1 MRTTVIILTMLL
13 GAFFTVDVQ
22 AQKLKAPSIDLS
34 SKLLG
39 ALDNVEGLGL
49 SSDQTSKLKSNN
61 KSFTDDIFKV
71 LNSSVGDDVKKS
83 QFLDL
88 KKTRQNFLMGLLG
101 QQLLGNY
108 NNKVGNLIKPFKKQL
123 GLAALAL

>member
-1 MRTTVIILTMLL
+1 MKTTVIIFAILL
-13 GAFFTVDVQ
+13 GAFFTVDAQ
-22 AQKLKAPSIDLS
+22 AQKLKVPGMDLS
-34 SKLLG
+34 SQLLG

-49 SSDQTSKLKSNN
+49 NADQTSKLKGNN

-71 LNSSVGDDVKKS
+71 LNSSVGDDIKKN

-88 KKTRQNFLMGLLG
+88 KKTRQSFLMGLLG

-108 NNKVGNLIKPFKKQL
+108 NKKVGNLIKPFKKQL

>member
-1 MRTTVIILTMLL
+1 MKTTVIIIAMLF

-22 AQKLKAPSIDLS
+22 AQKLKVPGMDLS
-34 SKLLG
+34 SQLLG

-49 SSDQTSKLKSNN
+49 NADQTSKLKSNN

-71 LNSSVGDDVKKS
+71 LNSSVGDDIKKN

-108 NNKVGNLIKPFKKQL
+108 NKKVTNLIKPFKKQL

>member
-1 MRTTVIILTMLL
+1 MKKLLILAAFVF
-13 GAFFTVDVQ
+13 GAFFSQEVK
-22 AQKLKAPSIDLS
+22 AQIPNIPKIDLPTQV
-34 SKLLG
+34 LG
-39 ALDNVEGLGL
+39 ALNTFEGLGL
-49 SSDQTSKLKSNN
+49 SADQESKLKADNQ
-61 KSFTDDIFKV
+61 SFTDDIFKI
-71 LNSSVGDDVKKS
+71 LNSSATDAIKKN

-108 NNKVGNLIKPFKKQL
+108 NKSVTNLIKPFKKQL

>member
-1 MRTTVIILTMLL
+1 MKTTIVIFAMLF
-13 GAFFTVDVQ
+13 GAFFTVDAQ
-22 AQKLKAPSIDLS
+22 AQIPKVPGMDLPTQ
-34 SKLLG
+34 LLG
-39 ALDNVEGLGL
+39 ALNNVDGLGL
-49 SSDQTSKLKSNN
+49 NADQTSKLKDNN

-71 LNSSVGDDVKKS
+71 LNSAAGDDVKKN

-108 NNKVGNLIKPFKKQL
+108 NKKIANLIKPFKKQL

>member
-1 MRTTVIILTMLL
+1 MKKTIAIFAFLL
-13 GAFFTVDVQ
+13 GVLFTVDAQ
-22 AQKLKAPSIDLS
+22 AQIPKVKGMDLPTQ
-34 SKLLG
+34 LLG
-39 ALDNVEGLGL
+39 ALNNVDGLGL
-49 SSDQTSKLKSNN
+49 NADQTSKLKDNN

-71 LNSSVGDDVKKS
+71 LNSAVGDDAKKS

-108 NNKVGNLIKPFKKQL
+108 NKKIGNLIKPFKKQL

>member
-1 MRTTVIILTMLL
+1 MKTTIAIFALL
-13 GAFFTVDVQ
+13 FGALFTVDAQ
-22 AQKLKAPSIDLS
+22 AQIPKVKGMDLPAQ
-34 SKLLG
+34 LLG
-39 ALDNVEGLGL
+39 ALNNVEGLGL
-49 SSDQTSKLKSNN
+49 NADQTSKLKDNN

-71 LNSSVGDDVKKS
+71 LNSAVGDDAKKS

-101 QQLLGNY
+101 QQLLGKY
-108 NNKVGNLIKPFKKQL
+108 NNKIGNLIKPFKKQL